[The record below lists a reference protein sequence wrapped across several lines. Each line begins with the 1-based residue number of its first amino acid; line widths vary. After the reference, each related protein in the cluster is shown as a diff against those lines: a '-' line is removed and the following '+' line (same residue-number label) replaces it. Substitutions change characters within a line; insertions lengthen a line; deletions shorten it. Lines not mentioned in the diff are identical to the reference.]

1 MMVGKRS
8 GRPAPARNHIRRT
21 TSMTEFTPPADV
33 LAGVPEE
40 ELEDKEAELQLL
52 PAHAEGGDQ
61 AAAEDPYV
69 WAIGGGAA
77 AGRRADWLAAYSAR
91 AAPARRLRRNSADF
105 SAAETAA
112 FLRACGLC
120 NRRLGPGRFRTRLLL
135 LLRSLAFLRDVPPA
149 APCSRLECRQQ
160 HITIEEWKE
169 KCALATPPMAPPATA
184 AADPVPVVPLPP
196 AGVASDKPAG
206 TIAAA

>member
-120 NRRLGPGRFRTRLLL
+120 NRRLGPGRDTFMYRGDT
-135 LLRSLAFLRDVPPA
+135 AF
-149 APCSRLECRQQ
+149 CSLECRQQ